1 MGSALE
7 QAVPGRNENSPLTS
21 YPMRF
26 IALVTISV
34 SGLLGQS
41 QQTDL
46 GGLLAE
52 ALQSNPEI
60 LAAQKRYEASRQRP
74 TQASSLPDPM
84 FSPGYNSS
92 GRPWPGAG
100 LGKEPLSQIGFMV
113 SQEVP
118 FPGKRKLAGD
128 MAVKES
134 EAEWQLYQQVQ
145 LSVVSR
151 VKQAY
156 YRRAYAFAVAGVLER
171 NLDLLRK
178 FLLITEARYS
188 VGKAAQQDIFKAQTQ
203 ISILET
209 KRVQFER
216 EKRARQAEINSLV
229 NRAPGTPLAK
239 PSELRPIP
247 IPAKLEEL
255 FAAARE
261 NSPMLRVDEK
271 MIQRAEVAVNMAR
284 KGYYPDFT
292 LNGGYY
298 NMGGMPDMYMFR
310 ADFKIPLYF
319 FRKQR
324 AAVTEQS
331 QSLVQSRRTYEATN
345 QSLHFRIQDD
355 FLTSESSEQLVR
367 LYGQTVIPQATLAL
381 ESSLSS
387 YESGSVDFLT
397 VFANYVTVVEY
408 QMNYYEELQNFYLA
422 LTRLEEMTARP
433 LTQ

>member
-1 MGSALE
+1 ME
-7 QAVPGRNENSPLTS
+7 QAVPGRNGNSPLTR

-26 IALVTISV
+26 IALLTISV
-34 SGLLGQS
+34 SVLLGQS

-229 NRAPGTPLAK
+229 NRPPGSPLAK
-239 PSELRPIP
+239 P
-247 IPAKLEEL
+247 
-255 FAAARE
+255 
-261 NSPMLRVDEK
+261 
-271 MIQRAEVAVNMAR
+271 
-284 KGYYPDFT
+284 
-292 LNGGYY
+292 
-298 NMGGMPDMYMFR
+298 
-310 ADFKIPLYF
+310 
-319 FRKQR
+319 
-324 AAVTEQS
+324 
-331 QSLVQSRRTYEATN
+331 
-345 QSLHFRIQDD
+345 
-355 FLTSESSEQLVR
+355 
-367 LYGQTVIPQATLAL
+367 
-381 ESSLSS
+381 
-387 YESGSVDFLT
+387 
-397 VFANYVTVVEY
+397 
-408 QMNYYEELQNFYLA
+408 
-422 LTRLEEMTARP
+422 
-433 LTQ
+433 

>member
-1 MGSALE
+1 MRLMAFMAICS
-7 QAVPGRNENSPLTS
+7 TS
-21 YPMRF
+21 LF
-26 IALVTISV
+26 C
-34 SGLLGQS
+34 QS
-41 QQTDL
+41 ETTDL
-46 GGLLAE
+46 GALLAA

-74 TQASSLPDPM
+74 TQVSSLPDPM
-84 FSPGYNSS
+84 FSPGYNSN

-128 MAVKES
+128 IAVKES

-209 KRVQFER
+209 RRVQFER

-229 NRAPGTPLAK
+229 NRPPGSQLAK

-247 IPAKLEEL
+247 VPVKLEEL

-331 QSLVQSRRTYEATN
+331 QALAQSRRTYEATN

-387 YESGSVDFLT
+387 YESGTVDFLT
-397 VFANYVTVVEY
+397 VLANYVTVVEY